1 MGECG
6 AILTYIAR
14 TLIKFSGA
22 CMNTEVRVETH
33 DRIVEIIIDRP
44 PANAINPGVS
54 NAIFEA
60 LSMLQEDDDLRVGI
74 ITGSGERI
82 FSAGWDLKEIAQ
94 FDNNE
99 DAVNSAFA
107 CPGGFAGIS
116 EFWGLKKPVIAAI
129 NGMAVGGG
137 FEIALACDLVVT
149 ADHAEFFLPE
159 MQRGFLPDVGA
170 IQILPRRLPYNV
182 AMELLYTGRRMSAQE
197 AKHWGLACRVCPAAE
212 LMQQA
217 RSLARDIAQGAPLA
231 LQALKEVV
239 PAIYNLPMPQAFA
252 ATKPGND
259 DLPIYQKMLMSEDFM
274 EGPRAFAEK
283 RAPRWQG
290 K

>member
-1 MGECG
+1 M
-6 AILTYIAR
+6 IA
-14 TLIKFSGA
+14 
-22 CMNTEVRVETH
+22 EVKVETYE
-33 DRIVEIIIDRP
+33 RIVEITIDRP
-44 PANAINPGVS
+44 PANAINSGVS
-54 NAIFEA
+54 NAIYEA
-60 LSMLQEDDDLRVGI
+60 LTMLQEDDNLSVGI

-82 FSAGWDLKEIAQ
+82 FSAGWDLKEIAAI
-94 FDNNE
+94 DNNAE
-99 DAVNSAFA
+99 AVNSAYS

-116 EFWGLKKPVIAAI
+116 EFWGLKKPVISAV

-137 FEIALACDLVVT
+137 FEIALATDLIVA

-170 IQILPRRLPYNV
+170 IQILPRRIPYNV
-182 AMELLYTGRRMSAQE
+182 AMELLYTGRRMSTAEAQ
-197 AKHWGLACRVCPAAE
+197 HWGLVCRVCPIGE
-212 LMQQA
+212 LMDRTRELAHEVA
-217 RSLARDIAQGAPLA
+217 RGAPLA

-239 PAIYNLPMPQAFA
+239 PAIHSLPMQQAFA

-259 DLPIYQKMLMSEDFM
+259 DLPVYQKMLMSEDFM

-283 RAPRWQG
+283 RDPVWKG

>member
-1 MGECG
+1 M
-6 AILTYIAR
+6 AI
-14 TLIKFSGA
+14 
-22 CMNTEVRVETH
+22 EVRVETYDH
-33 DRIVEIIIDRP
+33 IVEITIDRP

-54 NAIFEA
+54 QAIYEA
-60 LSMLQEDDDLRVGI
+60 LSMLQEDADLRVGI
-74 ITGSGERI
+74 ITGAGERI
-82 FSAGWDLKEIAQ
+82 FSAGWDLKEIAE

-99 DAVNSAFA
+99 EAVNSAID
-107 CPGGFAGIS
+107 CPGGFAGIA
-116 EFWGLKKPVIAAI
+116 EFWGLKKPVISAI

-137 FEIALACDLVVT
+137 FEIALATDLVIA

-170 IQILPRRLPYNV
+170 IQILPRKLPYNV

-197 AKHWGLACRVCPAAE
+197 AASWGLVCRVCPANE
-212 LMQQA
+212 LMSRA
-217 RSLARDIAQGAPLA
+217 RALAHDVAQGAPLA

-239 PAIYNLPMPQAFA
+239 PAIYNLPLPQAFA
-252 ATKPGND
+252 ATRPGNAE
-259 DLPIYQKMLMSEDFM
+259 LPIYQKMLMSDDFM

-283 RAPRWQG
+283 RLPRWQG

>member
-1 MGECG
+1 M
-6 AILTYIAR
+6 
-14 TLIKFSGA
+14 SD
-22 CMNTEVRVETH
+22 EVRVETY
-33 DRIVEIIIDRP
+33 DQIVEITIDRP

-54 NAIFEA
+54 NAIYAA
-60 LSMLQEDDDLRVGI
+60 LSMLQQDDNLRVGI

-82 FSAGWDLKEIAQ
+82 FSAGWDLKEIAAI
-94 FDNNE
+94 DNNE
-99 DAVNSAFA
+99 EAVNSAYT

-116 EFWGLKKPVIAAI
+116 EFWGLKKPVISAI

-137 FEIALACDLVVT
+137 FEIALASDMIVA

-170 IQILPRRLPYNV
+170 IQILPRRVPYNV
-182 AMELLYTGRRMSAQE
+182 AMELLYTGRRMSAAE
-197 AKHWGLACRVCPAAE
+197 ALQWGLVCRVCPYAE
-212 LMQQA
+212 LMDTV
-217 RSLARDIAQGAPLA
+217 RELACQVAGGAPLA

-252 ATKPGND
+252 ATKPGNE

-283 RAPRWQG
+283 RDPVWQG

>member
-1 MGECG
+1 
-6 AILTYIAR
+6 
-14 TLIKFSGA
+14 
-22 CMNTEVRVETH
+22 MNAEVQVETR
-33 DRIVEIIIDRP
+33 DQIVEITINRP
-44 PANAINPGVS
+44 PANAINPAVS
-54 NAIFEA
+54 SAIYEA

-74 ITGSGERI
+74 ITGSGDRI
-82 FSAGWDLKEIAQ
+82 FSAGWDLKEIAA
-94 FDNNE
+94 FDNNA
-99 DAVNSAFA
+99 DAVNSAFTS
-107 CPGGFAGIS
+107 PGGFAGIS
-116 EFWGLKKPVIAAI
+116 EFWGLKKPVISAI

-137 FEIALACDLVVT
+137 FEIALATDLVIA

-170 IQILPRRLPYNV
+170 IQILPRRVPYNV
-182 AMELLYTGRRMSAQE
+182 AMDLLYTGRRMGAEEAQ
-197 AKHWGLACRVCPAAE
+197 HWGLVCRVCPADE
-212 LMQQA
+212 LMTQA
-217 RSLARDIAQGAPLA
+217 RALAQEIAQGAPLA

-259 DLPIYQKMLMSEDFM
+259 ALPIYQKMLMSEDFM

-283 RAPRWQG
+283 RKPCWKG